1 MKFRLISRVLGIG
14 LIAFSFLQLTPIIVS
29 IIYNEDNITA
39 FAYSFLISL
48 AFGSFLYLV
57 NFEKKYDGIRVKEG
71 FLLTV
76 LLWLFF
82 TIFAT
87 LPLILG
93 TKSDLTIV
101 SAYFEATSGLTT
113 TGATIF
119 SDLSGEYYSI
129 LFYRGLLQWIGGLGI
144 IVLAIALM
152 PLLGVGGMQLY
163 RGETQGPINQSK
175 LRPKIAETAM
185 VLVYIYLI
193 LTLLCCLSYF
203 IAGMEYFDAVV
214 HSFTTIAIGG
224 FSNYNESFAF
234 FNNNTIYILAVVFMF
249 ISGISF
255 SLHYLSFSN
264 FKLFNYVKDP
274 EFGFYWKMLFLA
286 FVVFLITIW
295 LSKSE
300 ISSGLIV
307 SSLFTVTSFA
317 TTTGFTVLDHTSFPT
332 YLPQLLI
339 FIGMIGACAGSTAG
353 GFKAI
358 RGLVLLNHARRE
370 LKKLIH
376 PNLVLPLKIGKKK
389 INSEVADSV
398 WGFLTV
404 YLLTFLV
411 GSFILMGQG
420 IDTETAFSAIAACL
434 NNLGPGLG
442 EVAYNYAGMDAF
454 TKVLLAFVMIL
465 GRLEIYTLLV
475 LFTAFFW
482 KE

>member
-14 LIAFSFLQLTPIIVS
+14 LISFSFLQLTPILVS
-29 IIYNEDNITA
+29 IIYSEENISA
-39 FAYSFLISL
+39 FAYSFAITLV
-48 AFGSFLYLV
+48 FGSFLYLI

-87 LPLILG
+87 IPLVLG
-93 TKSDLTIV
+93 TKNELSLV

-119 SDLSGEYYSI
+119 SDLSNEYYSI
-129 LFYRGLLQWIGGLGI
+129 LFYRGLLQWVGGLGI

-152 PLLGVGGMQLY
+152 PLIGIGGIQLY

-175 LRPKIAETAM
+175 LRPKIAETAK

-193 LTLLCCLSYF
+193 LTLLCFSSYF
-203 IAGMEYFDAVV
+203 FAGMSYFDAIVR
-214 HSFTTIAIGG
+214 SFTTIAIGG
-224 FSNYNESFAF
+224 FSNYNESFAYF
-234 FNNNTIYILAVVFMF
+234 DNNTIYLLAIIFMF

-255 SLHYLSFSN
+255 SLHYLSFSS
-264 FKLFNYVKDP
+264 FRLFNYLKDP
-274 EFGFYWKMLFLA
+274 EFGFYWKMLFMA
-286 FVVFLITIW
+286 FILFVLTIGMND
-295 LSKSE
+295 
-300 ISSGLIV
+300 SSFSSSSIV
-307 SSLFTVTSFA
+307 ISLFSITSFA
-317 TTTGFTVLDHTSFPT
+317 TTTGFTIYDHTTFPSF
-332 YLPQLLI
+332 LPQLLI

-353 GFKAI
+353 GFKSI
-358 RGLVLLNHARRE
+358 RGLILLNHARRE

-389 INSEVADSV
+389 ISNEVADSV

-411 GSFILMGQG
+411 GAFILIGQG
-420 IDTETAFSAIAACL
+420 IDAETAFSAIAACL

-442 EVAYNYAGMDAF
+442 EVAYNYAGMDSFA
-454 TKVLLAFVMIL
+454 KILLSFVMIL

-475 LFTAFFW
+475 LFTSFFW

>member
-1 MKFRLISRVLGIG
+1 MKFRLISRILGIG
-14 LIAFSFLQLTPIIVS
+14 LIAFSLLQLTPILVS
-29 IIYNEDNITA
+29 ITYNEENLSA
-39 FAYSFLISL
+39 FGYSFLITL
-48 AFGSFLYLV
+48 TFGSFLYLV
-57 NFEKKYDGIRVKEG
+57 NFEKKYEGIRVKEG

-76 LLWLFF
+76 LLWFFF
-82 TIFAT
+82 TIFAS
-87 LPLILG
+87 LPFILG
-93 TKSDLTIV
+93 SKSELSLV

-113 TGATIF
+113 TGATIY
-119 SDLSGEYYSI
+119 SDLSSEYYSI
-129 LFYRGLLQWIGGLGI
+129 LFYRGLLQWVGGLGI

-193 LTLLCCLSYF
+193 LTVLCFFSYF
-203 IAGMEYFDAVV
+203 IAGMDYFDAVV

-224 FSNYNESFAF
+224 FSNYNESFAYF
-234 FNNNTIYILAVVFMF
+234 DNSAINLLAILFMF

-274 EFGFYWKMLFLA
+274 EFGFYWKMLALTSFI
-286 FVVFLITIW
+286 FIVTTW
-295 LSKSE
+295 LYSSELSSSK
-300 ISSGLIV
+300 II

-339 FIGMIGACAGSTAG
+339 LVGMIGACAGSTAG

-358 RGLVLLNHARRE
+358 RGLVLLNHAKRE

-376 PNLVLPLKIGKKK
+376 PNLVLPLKIGRKK
-389 INSEVADSV
+389 INAEVSDSV

-404 YLLTFLV
+404 YLLAFLI
-411 GSFILMGQG
+411 GSFLLLGQG